1 MLAKFLGLVCPSRL
15 LTAKVGHTRHCSG
28 CCALPST
35 KKDPKMDITVYMD
48 VAGAEVEASD
58 SGLGGRRGQKQKVCF
73 LVKRAILLSD

>member
-1 MLAKFLGLVCPSRL
+1 MPKLRIILGGGRTYWRITKS
-15 LTAKVGHTRHCSG
+15 VGTYLQTERR
-28 CCALPST
+28 
-35 KKDPKMDITVYMD
+35 MDITVYMD